1 MKRISNRRR
10 SMYYRFTRIHF
21 DDDRYGEL
29 LDWTETVRADVEGI
43 DGFEFAE
50 LCRSGPGEGMIIA
63 AYASEDVF
71 DRAAGVVADIMSGM
85 AEYLT
90 SEPHTHAGTS
100 DRTFR
105 RA

>member
-1 MKRISNRRR
+1 
-10 SMYYRFTRIHF
+10 MYYRFTRIHF
-21 DDDRYGEL
+21 DDERYDAL
-29 LDWTETVRADVEGI
+29 LDWTDTVREDVEGI
-43 DGFEFAE
+43 DGFVFAE
-50 LCRSGPGEGMIIA
+50 LCQSGPGEGMIIA
-63 AYASEDVF
+63 AYTSEDSF
-71 DRAAGVVADIMSGM
+71 TRAADMVAGIMGGM